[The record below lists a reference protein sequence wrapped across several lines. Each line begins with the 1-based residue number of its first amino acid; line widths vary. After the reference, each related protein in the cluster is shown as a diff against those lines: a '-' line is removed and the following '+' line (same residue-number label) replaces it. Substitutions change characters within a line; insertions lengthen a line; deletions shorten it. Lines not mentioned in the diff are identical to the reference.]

1 MNSSIF
7 HCFSKKDEMRVA
19 AVAKWRLDCVAINYV
34 GGEQKKPINTMIFVL
49 VCDSIEFRVTILAVF
64 LKIGFSVRH
73 GLLFPY
79 CAEEQFSIKKW
90 GDGGGYVF
98 TRNLTTYRNREKRW
112 AQLSLRKKSYW
123 AQRKCNKVHRH
134 IFLSHPRPP
143 IVLKSSELFQHHF
156 YMSTLL
162 IFKNFWGDLTSQSML
177 LLTNRRKAKW
187 CHEDMGNISYHT
199 HVWWGK

>member
-1 MNSSIF
+1 MCASENGEKLRLFTVYSPSSNLDLLMNSSIF

-98 TRNLTTYRNREKRW
+98 TRNLTTYRNREKCW
-112 AQLSLRKKSYW
+112 AQL
-123 AQRKCNKVHRH
+123 
-134 IFLSHPRPP
+134 
-143 IVLKSSELFQHHF
+143 
-156 YMSTLL
+156 LL
-162 IFKNFWGDLTSQSML
+162 WG
-177 LLTNRRKAKW
+177 RKAIGHKENVIRSIVTSFSVILG
-187 CHEDMGNISYHT
+187 HPLS
-199 HVWWGK
+199 